1 VQEVLNLSHERWL
14 NAQELDVLTVQ
25 KVLEASHD
33 DWLSADEMLVLFEN
47 RHMFPVSD
55 FTVPVPR
62 LYLFQTPRFID
73 DHEWV
78 NFSNG

>member
-1 VQEVLNLSHERWL
+1 MASVNLQVIVVLN
-14 NAQELDVLTVQ
+14 QGTTVQ

-47 RHMFPVSD
+47 RHLFPVSD
-55 FTVPVPR
+55 FTVAVPR

-73 DHEWV
+73 DYEWV
-78 NFSNG
+78 NFYNR

>member
-1 VQEVLNLSHERWL
+1 MASVNLQVIVVLNQGLLVSS
-14 NAQELDVLTVQ
+14 TVQ

-47 RHMFPVSD
+47 RHLFPVSD
-55 FTVPVPR
+55 FTVAVPR

-78 NFSNG
+78 NFYNG